1 MYNRKIFS
9 NNLRL
14 ITVPQLGT
22 KAVTVLVLIGA
33 GSKYETRKLNGI
45 SHFLEHMMFK
55 GTKKRPTSLAIA
67 GTLDKVGGVYN
78 AFTGKELTG
87 YFAKVQARHFD
98 LALDWVSDILLHS
111 QIRTVDLNRER
122 GVILEELNMY
132 RDAPMQHI
140 GDCWENLLYGDQP
153 AGWDIIGT
161 KENIKTFQRNQFLD
175 YLNSYYLAPNI
186 VIGVAGDIKA
196 ISDLEERIET
206 AFRGIGEGLIEAKS
220 EVKEFQEEPKSL
232 IQFKETDQS
241 HLYLGVRGY
250 SQQDEKRYAQEL
262 LATLLGGNMSSR
274 LFDSIREKNGLAY
287 YVQTR
292 AETYTDT
299 GFLATRAGVRNDKAS
314 MAIKLIL
321 QEYGRIKKEGVKEKE
336 IVQAKEYIKGTF
348 LLSLESS
355 EAIINYYAQRELLKE
370 DFLTPQEFCSRIDQV
385 TKEEVD
391 QVARDIFQNKNL
403 NLALIGPYHQ
413 KDFKEI
419 LIS

>member
-1 MYNRKIFS
+1 MYNRQTFS

-22 KAVTVLVLIGA
+22 RAVTVLVLVGA
-33 GSKYETRKLNGI
+33 GSKYETKKLNGI

-55 GTKKRPTSLAIA
+55 GTKKRPTSLTIA

-78 AFTGKELTG
+78 AFTGKEFTG
-87 YFAKVQARHFD
+87 YFAKVQAKHFD

-111 QIRTVDLNRER
+111 QIRTVDINREK

-132 RDAPMQHI
+132 RDLPIQYI
-140 GDCWENLLYGDQP
+140 GDCWEDLLYGDQP

-161 KENIKTFQRNQFLD
+161 KENIKGFQRKQFLS
-175 YLNSYYLAPNI
+175 YLKNHYLSSNI
-186 VIGVAGDIKA
+186 VVGIAGDIKA
-196 ISDLEERIET
+196 ITNLEKKVKVS
-206 AFRGIGEGLIEAKS
+206 FRGIEEGLAKTKLAV
-220 EVKEFQEEPKSL
+220 EEFQEKPKSL
-232 IQFKETDQS
+232 IQFKKTDQS

-250 SQQDEKRYAQEL
+250 SQQDEERYPQKV

-274 LFDSIREKNGLAY
+274 LFDLIREKNGLAY
-287 YVQTR
+287 YVQTQ

-299 GFLATRAGVRNDKAS
+299 GFLATRAGVRNDKAA
-314 MAIKLIL
+314 MAMKLIL
-321 QEYGRIKKEGVKEKE
+321 QEYGRIRKEGVKEKE
-336 IVQAKEYIKGTF
+336 IIQAKEYIKGTF

-355 EAIINYYAQRELLKE
+355 ESIINYYAQRELLGMS
-370 DFLTPQEFCSRIDQV
+370 FLTPREFCSRIDQI

-413 KDFKEI
+413 KDFKKI
-419 LIS
+419 LIP

>member
-1 MYNRKIFS
+1 MYNRQTFS

-22 KAVTVLVLIGA
+22 RAVTVLVLIGT
-33 GSKYETRKLNGI
+33 GSKYETKELNGI

-55 GTKKRPTSLAIA
+55 GTKRRPTSLSIA
-67 GTLDKVGGVYN
+67 GALDKVGGVYN

-87 YFAKVQARHFD
+87 YFAKVQAKHFD

-111 QIRTVDLNRER
+111 QIRTTDLNRER

-132 RDAPMQHI
+132 RDTPIQYI
-140 GDCWENLLYGDQP
+140 SDCWEDLLYGDQP

-161 KENIKTFQRNQFLD
+161 KENIKTFQRNQFLN
-175 YLNSYYLAPNI
+175 YLKNHYLASNT

-196 ISDLEERIET
+196 INDLEKRVEISFQGIE
-206 AFRGIGEGLIEAKS
+206 EGLAKPKS
-220 EVKEFQEEPKSL
+220 GVKESQEKPESL
-232 IQFKETDQS
+232 IQFKKTDQS

-250 SQQDEKRYAQEL
+250 SQQDEERYPQKV

-274 LFDSIREKNGLAY
+274 LFDLIREKNGLAY
-287 YVQTR
+287 YIQTR

-299 GFLATRAGVRNDKAS
+299 GFLVTRAGVRNDKAA
-314 MAIKLIL
+314 MAIELIL
-321 QEYGRIKKEGVKEKE
+321 QEYGKIRKEGAKEKE

-355 EAIINYYAQRELLKE
+355 EAIINYYAQRELLE
-370 DFLTPQEFCSRIDQV
+370 MGFLTPREFCSRIDQI

-391 QVARDIFQNKNL
+391 QVAHDIFQNKNL
-403 NLALIGPYHQ
+403 NLALIGPYRQ

-419 LIS
+419 LIL